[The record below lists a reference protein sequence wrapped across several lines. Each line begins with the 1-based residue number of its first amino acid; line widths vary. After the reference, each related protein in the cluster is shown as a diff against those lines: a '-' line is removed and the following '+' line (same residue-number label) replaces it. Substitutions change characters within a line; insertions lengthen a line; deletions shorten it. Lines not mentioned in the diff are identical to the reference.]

1 MAGKYVSVP
10 CLLCYGG
17 KLFKDL
23 KNFQYNVAI
32 TDQDSLTTSREKNR
46 AVRKRELK
54 EIVGKSGKMELKM
67 LMETVAGYHNDVK

>member
-1 MAGKYVSVP
+1 M
-10 CLLCYGG
+10 
-17 KLFKDL
+17 
-23 KNFQYNVAI
+23 
-32 TDQDSLTTSREKNR
+32 DQDSLTTSREKNR

>member
-1 MAGKYVSVP
+1 M
-10 CLLCYGG
+10 
-17 KLFKDL
+17 KDP

-54 EIVGKSGKMELKM
+54 EIVGKYGKMELKM